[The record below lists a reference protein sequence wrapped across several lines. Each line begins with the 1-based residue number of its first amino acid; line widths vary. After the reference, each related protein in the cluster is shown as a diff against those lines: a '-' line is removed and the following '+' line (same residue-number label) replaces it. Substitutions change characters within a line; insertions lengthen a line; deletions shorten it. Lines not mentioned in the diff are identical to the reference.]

1 MPFHHTAIIGL
12 GLLGGSLA
20 LDLRK
25 RFPAMT
31 ITGIARRE
39 ETLQEASALRMDG
52 APVFTHLSRELSV
65 VRGADLVVFCTPVQT
80 IVAQVLE
87 MAPFLEPGAV
97 VTDVGSTKRVIMNAA
112 TALPAGVHFVGGHP
126 MAGSD
131 RKGLAHARL
140 NLYRGA
146 TWAVCVPPG
155 SEAAAERFVALIETL
170 GAIPLPI
177 EAGFH
182 DELVALSSHLPHV
195 VAAALSNVV
204 LGNPHASALQPFI
217 AGGFKDTTRIAAS
230 SSAMWRDI
238 CLANR
243 DYILAALDSL
253 LRELNAWR
261 EALSARDAAH
271 LEALFTAA
279 RERREELN

>member
-52 APVFTHLSRELSV
+52 APVFTHLARELSA
-65 VRGADLVVFCTPVQT
+65 VRGADLVVLCTPVQT
-80 IVAQVLE
+80 IVAQTLE
-87 MAPFLEPGAV
+87 MAPFLTPGVV
-97 VTDVGSTKRVIMNAA
+97 VTDVGSTKRVIMNTA
-112 TALPAGVHFVGGHP
+112 TALPAGISFVGGHP

-131 RKGLAHARL
+131 RKGLSHARL
-140 NLYRGA
+140 GLYQGA

-155 SEAAAERFVALIETL
+155 AEAAAERLVELIQTL
-170 GAIPLPI
+170 GAFPLPI
-177 EAGFH
+177 DAGFH

-195 VAAALSNVV
+195 VAAALTNVV
-204 LGNPHASALQPFI
+204 LGSAHEEALQPFI
-217 AGGFKDTTRIAAS
+217 AAGFKDTTRIAAS
-230 SSAMWRDI
+230 SPAMWRDI

-243 DYILAALDSL
+243 DYILTALDGL
-253 LRELNAWR
+253 LQELGTWR
-261 EALSARDAAH
+261 EALRARDAAH
-271 LEALFTAA
+271 LEALFTTARA
-279 RERREELN
+279 RRERLN